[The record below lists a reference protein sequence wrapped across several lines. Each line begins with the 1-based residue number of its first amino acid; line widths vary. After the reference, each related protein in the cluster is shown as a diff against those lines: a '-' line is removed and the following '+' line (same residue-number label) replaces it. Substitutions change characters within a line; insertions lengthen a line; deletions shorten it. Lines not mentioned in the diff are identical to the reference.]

1 MSALLGMMC
10 EKKGGNEPYVESDGV
25 AYTNLTINSSTTQ
38 VRRVDLKFQFVEIP
52 QYLGGVFGVR
62 TFTQYSSQRFG
73 VIKTNNPTLDFC
85 AGSGDSAKREELPLN
100 TQKQEHSLN
109 TPNGVW
115 LYLGNLIAFGMRNN
129 NYPSGVDFYPS
140 KVRIFYIDFY
150 YIPTG
155 VSPSYSFRPK
165 IVNNEVGLYEEI
177 NGVFCP
183 NVAGSGQLTYGLG

>member
-1 MSALLGMMC
+1 MSKLLSMLMK
-10 EKKGGNEPYVESDGV
+10 KKGGNEPYIESDGV

-52 QYLGGVFGVR
+52 QYQGGVFGVR
-62 TFTQYSSQRFG
+62 SYTQYSSQRFG
-73 VIKTNNPTLDFC
+73 IIKTGSTLDFC
-85 AGSGDSAKREELPLN
+85 AGSGDAAKRQELPLN
-100 TQKQEHSLN
+100 TQKQEHSLS

-115 LYLGNLIAFGMRNN
+115 LYLSDLIAFGMKSNS
-129 NYPSGVDFYPS
+129 YPSGVSFFPS

-150 YIPTG
+150 YLPTSD
-155 VSPSYSFRPK
+155 SPSYSFRPK

-183 NVAGSGQLTYGLG
+183 NIAGSGQLTYRLG